1 MKKRQ
6 DNIYYEIP
14 ASPRIISGE
23 TALEVLGEEMR
34 SHGATNVLLIT
45 DAVSDK
51 SELADRLRIA
61 LTATGLRP
69 GANYVAKRDVAS
81 YSAVY
86 ELRELYR
93 INVCD
98 GIIACGGEAT
108 IGTAKA
114 LRMLLSSQEADLDSI
129 AGVDIAKKKTTI
141 PFAAVPSGID
151 TSSGVTM
158 NAYLKKENGE
168 GREFRAVSGCSD
180 ICAVDIETG
189 EDVNAVSTIKG
200 AALVL
205 SDSIEAF
212 VSVNARKLTKCMDLF
227 AIRAIRDSLDRALN
241 APSDRAAYW
250 QLRQAGILSGL
261 ACNVA
266 GAGLARA
273 LENALAVV
281 CGGSREDYAGIVL
294 PAVLAFNFDA
304 CAADYAQALYYLI
317 GDDSYAMTASEER
330 ARKLIE
336 VVKELFERLAKE
348 AGLPVK
354 LSEIVGDETKLEAV
368 ANVALGDYALMTNPA
383 AVTAKDVADIL
394 RSIW

>member
-23 TALEVLGEEMR
+23 TALGVLGEEMR

-114 LRMLLSSQEADLDSI
+114 LSMGEVQGAMSSLAI
-129 AGVDIAKKKTTI
+129 A
-141 PFAAVPSGID
+141 
-151 TSSGVTM
+151 
-158 NAYLKKENGE
+158 
-168 GREFRAVSGCSD
+168 
-180 ICAVDIETG
+180 
-189 EDVNAVSTIKG
+189 
-200 AALVL
+200 
-205 SDSIEAF
+205 
-212 VSVNARKLTKCMDLF
+212 
-227 AIRAIRDSLDRALN
+227 
-241 APSDRAAYW
+241 
-250 QLRQAGILSGL
+250 
-261 ACNVA
+261 VA
-266 GAGLARA
+266 GLIT
-273 LENALAVV
+273 VV
-281 CGGSREDYAGIVL
+281 
-294 PAVLAFNFDA
+294 F
-304 CAADYAQALYYLI
+304 
-317 GDDSYAMTASEER
+317 ASVF
-330 ARKLIE
+330 AT
-336 VVKELFERLAKE
+336 F
-348 AGLPVK
+348 
-354 LSEIVGDETKLEAV
+354 
-368 ANVALGDYALMTNPA
+368 Y
-383 AVTAKDVADIL
+383 
-394 RSIW
+394 